1 MDLSQVI
8 EDGEECSSSESGW
21 TKYILPHMS
30 DDDEDDSNESEDE
43 GDKNGSYSGGGG
55 DDDDDD
61 DDDDSMASDASTGP
75 EQNKHY
81 DEKDD
86 TKMIKDD
93 NIKGS
98 LSSCLK
104 ISNNEK
110 EKEKEKERD
119 IKRNSVV
126 SLRR

>member
-8 EDGEECSSSESGW
+8 VDGEECSSSESGW

-43 GDKNGSYSGGGG
+43 GDKNGSNSGGA
-55 DDDDDD
+55 DDD

-81 DEKDD
+81 DENDV

-104 ISNNEK
+104 ISNKEK
-110 EKEKEKERD
+110 EKEKEKEKKRY
-119 IKRNSVV
+119 IKRNI
-126 SLRR
+126 